1 MQKLIGEM
9 VNTFL
14 SDQQINKEAGTPL
27 EDQVG
32 TEMNPAVVD
41 VVDMEDV
48 VGTVDVVNVV
58 GVVIKMVDTIP
69 RIFIS
74 EKQSVRTTHATIVVE
89 QIIGQETANNPH
101 NTRNAPS
108 TLLVLNHRPNQTN
121 SKLRIRF
128 NKTKTKVRWFRQS
141 QQL

>member
-9 VNTFL
+9 VYTFL
-14 SDQQINKEAGTPL
+14 KDRPTSREAGTPL
-27 EDQVG
+27 ECQVG
-32 TEMNPAVVD
+32 TEMNLAVVD
-41 VVDMEDV
+41 VVGMEDV
-48 VGTVDVVNVV
+48 VDAVDVVD
-58 GVVIKMVDTIP
+58 VVIKMVDTIP

-89 QIIGQETANNPH
+89 QIIGQETAKNPP